1 MKSRLVS
8 VIWKFILGFQ
18 IPIFVIMR
26 FNNNNYNKIII
37 DNKWSKCLR
46 IDIKAGN
53 PYDSGGRA
61 DGAGA

>member
-1 MKSRLVS
+1 MKY
-8 VIWKFILGFQ
+8 
-18 IPIFVIMR
+18 
-26 FNNNNYNKIII
+26 NNNNYNKIII

-46 IDIKAGN
+46 IDINRGN

>member
-1 MKSRLVS
+1 MKSRLAS
-8 VIWKFILGFQ
+8 MIWKFILGFQ
-18 IPIFVIMR
+18 IPIFVIMK
-26 FNNNNYNKIII
+26 FNNNNYSKIII

-46 IDIKAGN
+46 IDINAGN